1 MGESPVIP
9 GFLSSHAQPGIH
21 IAKMKD
27 ASFGI
32 EKRKISGF
40 ESFVQVS
47 LSVLSL
53 AQKATQI
60 YLAPVVKC
68 AMVAFSDINSYN
80 NVAVA
85 AAWTSEIADLL
96 RKGQKRF
103 LCHATTIL

>member
-21 IAKMKD
+21 IAKMKG

-47 LSVLSL
+47 LSALSL

-68 AMVAFSDINSYN
+68 AMVPFSGINSYN

>member
-27 ASFGI
+27 ASFWI

-60 YLAPVVKC
+60 YLAPYSQMRYGGV
-68 AMVAFSDINSYN
+68 
-80 NVAVA
+80 
-85 AAWTSEIADLL
+85 
-96 RKGQKRF
+96 
-103 LCHATTIL
+103 